1 MLIGSN
7 RDGGDERR
15 LCRACFAPEPSRDAV
30 AKELDMAVKKLALAN
45 RWVSVTDVLDRLR
58 RARENREQQSKLLEG
73 LEGRVKQRR
82 DDVERSLADLS
93 PSQRGQIVT
102 RAVNGHRAELKRQ
115 SLDGRVA
122 YLKTIGALREELIS
136 ARAHYQ
142 SPVQML
148 AREGLGSERRS
159 RIMHQIDKS
168 GTVELASLA
177 ALAASTG
184 DKELAAAL
192 LTRNSGVPHNERAF
206 SSQELADALVGDDWR
221 KVTQAMLEVER
232 IALEAGHADSAFET
246 GRTNTTRTVQVALRK
261 RDEAA
266 IGADLSDLPDLDAE
280 KED

>member
-1 MLIGSN
+1 
-7 RDGGDERR
+7 
-15 LCRACFAPEPSRDAV
+15 
-30 AKELDMAVKKLALAN
+30 MAVKKVALAN

-58 RARENREQQSKLLEG
+58 RARENREQQARLLDG

-93 PSQRGQIVT
+93 PAQRGQIVT

-122 YLKTIGALREELIS
+122 YLKTIAALRDEVAS
-136 ARAHYQ
+136 ARPHYI

-159 RIMHQIDKS
+159 RIIHQIEKS
-168 GTVELASLA
+168 GMVELASLA

-184 DKELAAAL
+184 DKELGAAL
-192 LTRNSGVPHNERAF
+192 LTRNSGVSHNERAF
-206 SSQELADALVGDDWR
+206 SSQDLADALVGDDWR
-221 KVTQAMLEVER
+221 KVMQAMLEVER
-232 IALEAGHADSAFET
+232 ITLEAVHADSAFET

-261 RDEAA
+261 HDEAA
-266 IGADLSDLPDLDAE
+266 IGADLSDLPELDGE
-280 KED
+280 QED

>member
-1 MLIGSN
+1 
-7 RDGGDERR
+7 
-15 LCRACFAPEPSRDAV
+15 
-30 AKELDMAVKKLALAN
+30 MAVKKVALAN
-45 RWVSVTDVLDRLR
+45 RWMSVTDVLDRLR
-58 RARENREQQSKLLEG
+58 RARESRVEQAKLLEG

-93 PSQRGQIVT
+93 VGQRSQIVT
-102 RAVNGHRAELKRQ
+102 RAVNGHRAELKRH
-115 SLDGRVA
+115 SADGRLAHVRAIAILHDEVA
-122 YLKTIGALREELIS
+122 S
-136 ARAHYQ
+136 ARPHYI

-159 RIMHQIDKS
+159 RIMHQIEKS

-184 DKELAAAL
+184 DKELGAAL

-221 KVTQAMLEVER
+221 KVTQAVMEVER
-232 IALEAGHADSAFET
+232 IALEAVHADSAFET
-246 GRTNTTRTVQVALRK
+246 GRTNATRSVQVALRK

-266 IGADLSDLPDLDAE
+266 IGADLSDLAADPE
-280 KED
+280 QET